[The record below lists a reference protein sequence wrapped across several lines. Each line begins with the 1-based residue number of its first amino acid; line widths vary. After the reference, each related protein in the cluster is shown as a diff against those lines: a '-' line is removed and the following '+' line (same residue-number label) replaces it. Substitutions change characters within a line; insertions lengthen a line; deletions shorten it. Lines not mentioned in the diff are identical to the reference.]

1 MAGPQVTDRQ
11 QTPDSATEKLTSRT
25 FGDGGE
31 GGLPKKDLL
40 PFSPDFHYLPSFQRR
55 QSLCSAIRDRRLKMQ
70 IMEKFTL
77 PCKRV
82 ST

>member
-11 QTPDSATEKLTSRT
+11 QTLDWATEELTSRM
-25 FGDGGE
+25 FGDRGA
-31 GGLPKKDLL
+31 LPKKDPL

-55 QSLCSAIRDRRLKMQ
+55 QSLCSAIRDRRFKMQ
-70 IMEKFTL
+70 IMEKFTR